1 MIYDLP
7 DVDLDVAHRD
17 AAIAALKGFVLASNL
32 NTDQLTPHPT
42 GLYLQQVPADPVT
55 GLAAFPYDVA
65 EAFGYYKIDV
75 LTNSVYVGIDHEDH
89 LLDLLDEPTDWNWF
103 QDVDFTRSLFH
114 FGGMVE
120 AGLSMAEVV
129 ASYRP
134 QSVDDLACLM
144 AIKLPAKK
152 YLIGE
157 KWPKVRECIWL
168 KEPSG
173 KPQFKK
179 SHAVSYALAVTVDAK
194 LKAPDWFGP
203 RT

>member
-7 DVDLDVAHRD
+7 DVDLDVANRD
-17 AAIAALKGFVLASNL
+17 AAIGALKGFVLASQL
-32 NTDQLTPHPT
+32 NADTLRPHPT
-42 GLYLQQVPADPVT
+42 GLYLQRMPQDPIT

-65 EAFGYYKIDV
+65 EEFGFYKIDV
-75 LTNSVYVGIDHEDH
+75 LSNSVYHGIDHEDH
-89 LLDLLDEPTDWNWF
+89 LLDLLDEPIKWEWF
-103 QDVDFTRSLFH
+103 LDQDFTRTLFH

-120 AGLSMAEVV
+120 GDLSMAEVV
-129 ASYRP
+129 ASYAP
-134 QSVDDLACLM
+134 CSVDDLACLM

-157 KWPKVRECIWL
+157 HWDEVRKRIWV

-194 LKAPDWFGP
+194 LKAPDWYGS
-203 RT
+203 R